1 MNNNNNPLAQHT
13 ACGRVCVCD
22 SAKLQ
27 AQHQATVTIFL
38 HRKSDFFPNTK
49 KLENC
54 IIIIV
59 VVELST
65 ALSTAVLLS
74 IVVALLTGGA
84 YILSTDYSHLKVL
97 NILDSMPK

>member
-1 MNNNNNPLAQHT
+1 MYEQQQQPFST
-13 ACGRVCVCD
+13 AHRLWLGVCVCD

-74 IVVALLTGGA
+74 IVVALLTVGA
-84 YILSTDYSHLKVL
+84 YIISTDYSL
-97 NILDSMPK
+97 

>member
-1 MNNNNNPLAQHT
+1 MAG
-13 ACGRVCVCD
+13 CVCVCVCD

-74 IVVALLTGGA
+74 IVVALLTVGA
-84 YILSTDYSHLKVL
+84 YIISTDYTYIKVL
-97 NILDSMPK
+97 NILATLSK

>member
-1 MNNNNNPLAQHT
+1 MAE
-13 ACGRVCVCD
+13 CVCVCD

-49 KLENC
+49 KKLENC

-74 IVVALLTGGA
+74 IVVALLTVGA
-84 YILSTDYSHLKVL
+84 YIISTDYSLLKVL
-97 NILDSMPK
+97 NILDTMQK